1 MPYSHDLR
9 CGYFSLDL
17 NICWFYQAMSDMFME
32 FDFQPTYTEGS
43 QETEEE
49 AIQTTINYFEKHIEE
64 AFYRW
69 TVYKVIGHT
78 IGDDKYDNY
87 DHVWEYLF
95 DVAEL
100 YVRTHPQVEITH
112 MSDDE

>member
-32 FDFQPTYTEGS
+32 FDFQPTYTEGI
-43 QETEEE
+43 QETKEE
-49 AIQTTINYFEKHIEE
+49 ATQTTINYFEKHIEE
-64 AFYRW
+64 AFHRW

-78 IGDDKYDNY
+78 IGEDKYDNY
-87 DHVWEYLF
+87 FHVWEYLF

-100 YVRTHPQVEITH
+100 YARDHPQVEITH